1 MSEAN
6 TSSNNSQVQLRT
18 ALMPTKEDRQPASSR
33 MPKWNVRWW
42 SAMQMGGLF
51 LLGLATAVGHHVL
64 YTSLDG
70 SLAGDVERQEW
81 SIRFGTA
88 LAYLTQTSLAASVVC
103 AYSQHI
109 WTIFKARSI
118 SIKGISA
125 MFSASTDPIAFG
137 TTEMWIKA
145 KLGSIMVVAAWYLYF
160 ASFLQ
165 LY

>member
-6 TSSNNSQVQLRT
+6 TTSNKSQVQLRT
-18 ALMPTKEDRQPASSR
+18 ALIPTKKELQPASSQ
-33 MPKWNVRWW
+33 MPRWNVRWW

-70 SLAGDVERQEW
+70 SLAGDVNRQEW

-109 WTIFKARSI
+109 WTVFKAKSI
-118 SIKGISA
+118 SIKGINA

-137 TTEMWIKA
+137 TTEMWRKA
-145 KLGSIMVVAAWYLYF
+145 KLASIMVVAAWYMYF
-160 ASFLQ
+160 ACFLQ